1 MRVRRRLRHERVKIL
16 RHEGLHRLSG
26 HHHHALVI
34 AHRLMKA
41 GGGDSQWTPL
51 ELQQKLRDFWDNG
64 GNEHFREEE
73 EILLP
78 TYVRYADI
86 ERPEVVEMLL
96 DHVELRSMVQLILA
110 AETPRVEDLRT
121 LGELLEDHVRKEERV
136 IFPLIE
142 KAIPEDVLRELG
154 DEFTDLTPER

>member
-1 MRVRRRLRHERVKIL
+1 
-16 RHEGLHRLSG
+16 
-26 HHHHALVI
+26 
-34 AHRLMKA
+34 MKA